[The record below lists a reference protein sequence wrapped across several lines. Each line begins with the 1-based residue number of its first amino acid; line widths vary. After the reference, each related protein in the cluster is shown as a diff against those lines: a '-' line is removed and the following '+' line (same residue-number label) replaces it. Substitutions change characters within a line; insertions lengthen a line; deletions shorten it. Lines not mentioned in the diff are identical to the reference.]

1 MNLGSNNTRNIYIL
15 GFTLL
20 VVMVGYGIIIPIL
33 PFYIE
38 AMGAS
43 GIELG
48 LLTSIS
54 ALMQFIFAP
63 VWGTLSD
70 RYGRKPI
77 LLVGVVGYGVTMLL
91 FGLANQLWML
101 FVARAL
107 NGILS
112 SATMPT
118 AMAYVADHSSAN
130 RCSAGMGIL
139 GAAAGLGIV
148 LGPALGGILA
158 TDSLSLPFFVATGLC
173 LLALLLVWLVLPE
186 SQPAEARNPQPQ
198 AQKKFRLTDLSKV
211 LVGPIGSLMLLTL
224 VVSLGMASFQGILG
238 LYALDKFGYTTEQ
251 IGVIWMIVGAVTIV
265 AQGVLTGPL
274 TSRLGEV
281 IIIRISLITTAV
293 AFGMIL
299 LAGDY
304 LSLLLSTALLVLG
317 VALLGP
323 ALNALISNRTN
334 LEQGITLGIS
344 NSATSLGRILGPL
357 WAGFI
362 YEVNIG
368 FPFLSG
374 AIILLGGF
382 LISMLAIS
390 PQSQPVPLAKPP
402 LMKENR
408 T

>member
-130 RCSAGMGIL
+130 RRSAG
-139 GAAAGLGIV
+139 
-148 LGPALGGILA
+148 
-158 TDSLSLPFFVATGLC
+158 
-173 LLALLLVWLVLPE
+173 
-186 SQPAEARNPQPQ
+186 N
-198 AQKKFRLTDLSKV
+198 
-211 LVGPIGSLMLLTL
+211 
-224 VVSLGMASFQGILG
+224 
-238 LYALDKFGYTTEQ
+238 
-251 IGVIWMIVGAVTIV
+251 
-265 AQGVLTGPL
+265 
-274 TSRLGEV
+274 
-281 IIIRISLITTAV
+281 
-293 AFGMIL
+293 
-299 LAGDY
+299 
-304 LSLLLSTALLVLG
+304 
-317 VALLGP
+317 
-323 ALNALISNRTN
+323 
-334 LEQGITLGIS
+334 
-344 NSATSLGRILGPL
+344 
-357 WAGFI
+357 
-362 YEVNIG
+362 
-368 FPFLSG
+368 
-374 AIILLGGF
+374 
-382 LISMLAIS
+382 
-390 PQSQPVPLAKPP
+390 
-402 LMKENR
+402 
-408 T
+408 